1 VWPILANWQR
11 LWLIHMTL
19 TLKGPIGRTDWGG
32 FAMTS
37 RFAAIIPL
45 AVWAL
50 LLPLDSSRA
59 DVMLLAAPAPGT
71 DLSHIK
77 VGDTFAID
85 LFASSSDAGEVV
97 LHIPALEIAS
107 NFLAQLDSDSFVPS
121 GFNTDLTTS
130 RLIFTSTWTALTP
143 GSEFIFFDAANEFL
157 PSPIQSIQTN
167 AGTFHPTSN
176 QLIFD
181 IAAVPGPVVGAG
193 LPGLVMAGGGLL
205 GWWRRKRKSAAAA

>member
-1 VWPILANWQR
+1 
-11 LWLIHMTL
+11 
-19 TLKGPIGRTDWGG
+19 
-32 FAMTS
+32 MTS
-37 RFAAIIPL
+37 RFAAIIAL

-71 DLSHIK
+71 DLSQIQ

-97 LHIPALEIAS
+97 LHIPSLEIAS
-107 NFLAQLDSDSFVPS
+107 TGLAQLDSDSFVPS

-130 RLIFTSTWTALTP
+130 PLIFTTTWTALAP
-143 GSEFIFFDAANEFL
+143 GSEIILFDAANEFL
-157 PSPIQSIQTN
+157 PSPPNVMQSIQTN
-167 AGTFHPTSN
+167 LGTFHPTSN
-176 QLIFD
+176 ELIFD

-205 GWWRRKRKSAAAA
+205 GWLRRKRKAASAA